1 MSDIWSNF
9 GKRSKDAFQAA
20 HDFGGGLI
28 PLALAAAIGG
38 TLADTAIRSS
48 RARFKSAWAASAVI
62 FGMGWALLRFLPREG
77 VRLVVAGM
85 FGRLGPEAYTNVFMP
100 LAEKFGV
107 HVEGDS
113 HASSGKPQ
121 AMPGSTDGKDAP
133 KQLPAPAKE
142 AAPTKDSAP
151 AKPSAKAANS
161 FRSPAVMEDCWS
173 PPAIDIRPIAQGVLE
188 NRQNLHDLSGEI
200 FHEMRRRLMVDPSVA
215 NEAQGEFERLV
226 EDVFTRMAA

>member
-38 TLADTAIRSS
+38 ALADSAIRSS
-48 RARFKSAWAASAVI
+48 RTRFKSAWAASAVI

-85 FGRLGPEAYTNVFMP
+85 FGRLGPEAYTNVIMP

-113 HASSGKPQ
+113 RSSSGKPQ
-121 AMPGSTDGKDAP
+121 AIPGSTDGKDAP
-133 KQLPAPAKE
+133 KQLPAPNKE
-142 AAPTKDSAP
+142 AAPTKP
-151 AKPSAKAANS
+151 GAKAANS
-161 FRSPAVMEDCWS
+161 FRSSGVLEDSWS

-188 NRQNLHDLSGEI
+188 NRQNLYDLSGEI
-200 FHEMRRRLMVDPSVA
+200 FHEMRRRLMVDPNVA

>member
-1 MSDIWSNF
+1 MSDIWANF
-9 GKRSKDAFQAA
+9 GKRSKEAAQAA

-48 RARFKSAWAASAVI
+48 RARFKSPWAASAVI

-85 FGRLGPEAYTNVFMP
+85 FGRLGPEAYTNVLKP
-100 LAEKFGV
+100 LGDKFGV
-107 HVEGDS
+107 HVDAEP
-113 HASSGKPQ
+113 HASGGKPP
-121 AMPGSTDGKDAP
+121 AAPGGTDSKDASKPGAAPAKDAP
-133 KQLPAPAKE
+133 PAK
-142 AAPTKDSAP
+142 SG
-151 AKPSAKAANS
+151 AKPANCARAAANDEGW
-161 FRSPAVMEDCWS
+161 M
-173 PPAIDIRPIAQGVLE
+173 PPVTDIRPIAQGVLE
-188 NRQNLHDLSGEI
+188 NRQHLYDLSGEM
-200 FHEMRRRLMVDPSVA
+200 FNEMRRRQMVDPSVA